1 MQVRTPQRFERA
13 HDAFYAPNDQNINP
27 KKWAP
32 IQNPAFNIPH
42 SILIQASIEQYGQV
56 NPFEELSPAG
66 PFRDVREGSIPVEQ
80 LMNEALWPQQDQQLQ
95 EPHQPQQPQSPQR
108 NAQEPSSKR
117 RGTTNHKTTNQNQAN
132 NITQAQQNTSPQPP
146 KRKRRRSKSQP
157 QMVEAYIA
165 DGFPSHVASACPPH
179 LEKNRVAAHKCRQRK
194 KEYINNLDS
203 CARELSSKNKALRA
217 NVVILRQEMLR
228 IKNEILGH
236 AGCGF
241 WAIDEYL
248 ARCAGDL
255 LGMEAPL
262 MRTTGPRS
270 LSQQDRAWNT
280 QRLMGQHH
288 NSTDLMFS

>member
-1 MQVRTPQRFERA
+1 
-13 HDAFYAPNDQNINP
+13 
-27 KKWAP
+27 
-32 IQNPAFNIPH
+32 
-42 SILIQASIEQYGQV
+42 
-56 NPFEELSPAG
+56 
-66 PFRDVREGSIPVEQ
+66 VEQ
-80 LMNEALWPQQDQQLQ
+80 LMNEVLWPQQDQQLQ
-95 EPHQPQQPQSPQR
+95 EPQQSQSPQR

-117 RGTTNHKTTNQNQAN
+117 HGTIHHTTTNQNQAN
-132 NITQAQQNTSPQPP
+132 NITQTQQDTNPQPL

-157 QMVEAYIA
+157 QIVGAYIT
-165 DGFPSHVASACPPH
+165 DGFPYYIASARQLH

-194 KEYINNLDS
+194 KEYINKLDS
-203 CARELSSKNKALRA
+203 CARELLSKNKALRA
-217 NVVILRQEMLR
+217 NVVILREEMLR